1 MAIPF
6 LNNIDLSDN
15 QLLNAKLQITGTA
28 PAAEQG
34 QIYFNSAAG
43 FLKPR
48 VYDGAAWLN
57 ILDTTSVISGTYVSS
72 TVTSNVDLTLDLS
85 AVDGTSTA
93 ASRFLTKDNEWATI
107 PFGDITAVLAG
118 TYINV
123 DNSTGPEPTINHD
136 LTTRTD
142 TASAASP
149 GSAGTFTTV
158 DSVTTNTT
166 GHITALNLKTITLP
180 TSDNYVSW
188 TLGGD
193 SGTPQA
199 ISSGN
204 TALFTGGTKITTA
217 VAATDVL
224 TITHDAQ
231 AQTDTTSTAAPGYLG
246 TFTAIDTVSRDSTGH
261 VTGVNVKTITIPAS
275 DDTTYDLTTAPTGT
289 AVRLTD
295 GVTPDDVTISGTT
308 GRTAMSRI
316 NASELRV
323 DLTDSVTIV
332 DDLTIGGIITQSG
345 SGSTTGVNNGAVSA
359 SANLLLTANNTA
371 IKVGM
376 QVTGT
381 GIPTNITIATVTD
394 AKTFVLSGVITIAD
408 GITITFEEV
417 NSFAAPLDMNNNRI
431 HEVKTGVLGTDG
443 VNLGQVELL
452 VAGVGVFKG
461 GYNATTDPGVAPNI
475 ISGTSN
481 IALDQG
487 DYFVVTHDGDITFS
501 DITVSVEV
509 GDFIFAAAAITAA
522 SDPASTEYI
531 IVIADA
537 NVAGAGATD
546 GATQKGVS
554 GFDSENFTVSSN
566 GWVQLKPLANPY
578 GTSVTLTSGVDA
590 GGETTFTVDVTALFG
605 ATASAAN
612 CKAEV
617 LRASDLVTVYPEVSR
632 NGTGD
637 ILFKFVPVVAD
648 SAFKALITIV

>member
-275 DDTTYDLTTAPTGT
+275 DDTTYDLTTALTGT

-295 GVTPDDVTISGTT
+295 GVTPDDVTISGTA

-316 NASELRV
+316 SASELRV
-323 DLTDSVTIV
+323 NLTDDVTIINDLTVGNNVT
-332 DDLTIGGIITQSG
+332 LTGG
-345 SGSTTGVNNGAVSA
+345 
-359 SANLLLTANNTA
+359 NLD
-371 IKVGM
+371 
-376 QVTGT
+376 VTGT
-381 GIPTNITIATVTD
+381 GSFTGEVTVPTATVGT
-394 AKTFVLSGVITIAD
+394 S
-408 GITITFEEV
+408 
-417 NSFAAPLDMNNNRI
+417 AP
-431 HEVKTGVLGTDG
+431 
-443 VNLGQVELL
+443 NLAQVELL
-452 VAGVGVFKG
+452 VAGVGVFQG
-461 GYNATTDPGVAPNI
+461 SYNAATNTPALEGA
-475 ISGTSN
+475 SN
-481 IALDQG
+481 VALDQG
-487 DYFVVTHDGDITFS
+487 DYFVVSVSGTFLG
-501 DITVSVEV
+501 EALEP
-509 GDFIFAAAAITAA
+509 GDFIFANNAIAANST
-522 SDPASTEYI
+522 PALSNYT
-531 IVIADA
+531 VVQADD
-537 NVAGAGATD
+537 NIAGAGATD

-617 LRASDLVTVYPEVSR
+617 LRVSDLGTVYPEVSR

>member
-1 MAIPF
+1 MAINF
-6 LNNIDLSDN
+6 LNTVDLNQN
-15 QLLNAKLQITGTA
+15 QLDHARIVNEAG
-28 PAAEQG
+28 
-34 QIYFNSAAG
+34 NVAAG
-43 FLKPR
+43 TGVAGQLYF
-48 VYDGAAWLN
+48 
-57 ILDTTSVISGTYVSS
+57 DTTADAGVGVLKVWTDQWVEVGGGVESLTNTSGTYVAFGTDNVSA
-72 TVTSNVDLTLDLS
+72 TGAVTLGTVDLT
-85 AVDGTSTA
+85 AVDGTSVLAT
-93 ASRFLTKDNEWATI
+93 RFLSKDNTWDVPA
-107 PFGDITAVLAG
+107 F
-118 TYINV
+118 
-123 DNSTGPEPTINHD
+123 
-136 LTTRTD
+136 
-142 TASAASP
+142 
-149 GSAGTFTTV
+149 
-158 DSVTTNTT
+158 
-166 GHITALNLKTITLP
+166 
-180 TSDNYVSW
+180 DNYSGW
-188 TLGGD
+188 ILDGD
-193 SGTPQA
+193 SGIAQT

-204 TALFTGGTKITTA
+204 TALFTGGTKITTS

-224 TITHDAQ
+224 TITHNAQ

-289 AVRLTD
+289 AVRLTGSD
-295 GVTPDDVTISGTT
+295 STNDDVTISGTA

-316 NASELRV
+316 SASELRV
-323 DLTDSVTIV
+323 DLTDDVTIIN
-332 DDLTIGGIITQSG
+332 DLTVGNNVTLTGGD
-345 SGSTTGVNNGAVSA
+345 
-359 SANLLLTANNTA
+359 LD
-371 IKVGM
+371 
-376 QVTGT
+376 VTGT
-381 GIPTNITIATVTD
+381 GSFTGEVTVPTATTG
-394 AKTFVLSGVITIAD
+394 TS
-408 GITITFEEV
+408 
-417 NSFAAPLDMNNNRI
+417 AP
-431 HEVKTGVLGTDG
+431 
-443 VNLGQVELL
+443 NLAQVELL
-452 VAGVGVFKG
+452 VAGVGVFQG
-461 GYNATTDPGVAPNI
+461 GYNATTDPGVPI
-475 ISGTSN
+475 ISGASN

-501 DITVSVEV
+501 DTTVSVEV

-531 IVIADA
+531 LVIADA

>member
-1 MAIPF
+1 MAINF
-6 LNNIDLSDN
+6 LNTVDLNQN
-15 QLLNAKLQITGTA
+15 QLDHARIVNEAG
-28 PAAEQG
+28 
-34 QIYFNSAAG
+34 NVAAG
-43 FLKPR
+43 TGVAGQLYF
-48 VYDGAAWLN
+48 
-57 ILDTTSVISGTYVSS
+57 DTTADAGVGVLKVWTDQWVEVGGGVESLTNTSGTYVAFGTDNVSA
-72 TVTSNVDLTLDLS
+72 TGAVTLGTVDLT
-85 AVDGTSTA
+85 AVDGTSVLAT
-93 ASRFLTKDNEWATI
+93 RFLSKDNTWDVPA
-107 PFGDITAVLAG
+107 F
-118 TYINV
+118 
-123 DNSTGPEPTINHD
+123 
-136 LTTRTD
+136 
-142 TASAASP
+142 
-149 GSAGTFTTV
+149 
-158 DSVTTNTT
+158 
-166 GHITALNLKTITLP
+166 
-180 TSDNYVSW
+180 DNYSGW
-188 TLGGD
+188 ILDGD
-193 SGTPQA
+193 SGIAQT

-204 TALFTGGTKITTA
+204 TALFTGGTKITTS

-289 AVRLTD
+289 AVRLTGSD
-295 GVTPDDVTISGTT
+295 STNDDVTISGTA

-316 NASELRV
+316 SASELRV
-323 DLTDSVTIV
+323 DLTDDVTIIN
-332 DDLTIGGIITQSG
+332 DLTVGNNVTLTGGD
-345 SGSTTGVNNGAVSA
+345 
-359 SANLLLTANNTA
+359 LD
-371 IKVGM
+371 
-376 QVTGT
+376 VTGT
-381 GIPTNITIATVTD
+381 GSFTGEVTVPTATTG
-394 AKTFVLSGVITIAD
+394 TS
-408 GITITFEEV
+408 
-417 NSFAAPLDMNNNRI
+417 AP
-431 HEVKTGVLGTDG
+431 
-443 VNLGQVELL
+443 NLAQVELL
-452 VAGVGVFKG
+452 VAGVGVFQG
-461 GYNATTDPGVAPNI
+461 GYNATTDPGVPI
-475 ISGTSN
+475 ISGASN

-501 DITVSVEV
+501 DTTVSVEV

-531 IVIADA
+531 LVIADA